1 MASCSTTRWV
11 STSPYVKLTVE
22 QTASTATTATL
33 TYTLQY
39 ISDYAADASSRAYTI
54 KINGST
60 VASGSYNIDGVTGT
74 KTVKTGTVTI
84 TKGTSA
90 KSIAFSVS
98 FDFKLTWSGNYAGTL
113 SASGSISVAAKTSYT
128 VKYNANGGSGA
139 PSAQTKWHDT
149 ALTLST
155 TKPTRSGYTFKGW
168 ATSSTATSATYSA
181 GGSYT
186 ANAAATLYAVW
197 ATNYTQPKISG
208 MSVARCNSA
217 GTADANGT
225 YCRVKFNWSSS
236 KSVTSVQ
243 IKFTTTALQTV
254 TVSASG
260 TSGSVNQVI
269 GGGALSTAN
278 MYVITAYVGDGTK
291 TVNASRTLPGAVI
304 PLSVKK
310 NAAIA
315 FGRRATTDGY
325 AEFGFHG
332 KFDSNKKIFGV
343 TTTGTIK
350 EALNPQ
356 DSSGNTVL
364 GYGNYSTKSGN
375 TYIYGRDVYIGASNT
390 ADGSTTYKPYYSRG
404 DTISVTLKTAGY
416 VTNSG
421 TEVHFLVPLTK
432 PIIGAPTVTV
442 TSNSGFV
449 LRQGTKY
456 THGCSSSAYATPSK
470 YSWSRDADMGI
481 TVVATFSSTTDV
493 TNNDSIGIVWSG
505 TITFS

>member
-1 MASCSTTRWV
+1 MASCSTARWV
-11 STSPYVKLTVE
+11 STSPYAKLTVE

-39 ISDYAADASSRAYTI
+39 ISDYAADASSRAYTV

-74 KTVKTGTVTI
+74 KTVTTGTVTI

-98 FDFKLTWSGNYAGTL
+98 FAFNLTWSGNYAGTL

-149 ALTLST
+149 TLTLST

-168 ATSSTATSATYSA
+168 STSSSATSATYSA

-236 KSVTSVQ
+236 KAVTSVQ

-291 TVNASRTLPGAVI
+291 TINQSRTLPGAVI
-304 PLSVKK
+304 PISIKGNKAIGFGKK
-310 NAAIA
+310 PKN
-315 FGRRATTDGY
+315 DGH
-325 AEFGFHG
+325 AEFGFHAT
-332 KFDSNKKIFGV
+332 FDNTKTIFGV
-343 TTTGTIK
+343 STTGTIK
-350 EALNPQ
+350 QVLELQNTANNTTLGYDNYQ
-356 DSSGNTVL
+356 NQEGNT
-364 GYGNYSTKSGN
+364 N
-375 TYIYGRDVYIGASNT
+375 IYGYDVNIGVSNT
-390 ADGSTTYKPYYSRG
+390 ATPGYYRPYRRKG
-404 DTISVTLKTAGY
+404 DSITITLRTAGY

-421 TEVHFLVPLTK
+421 KEVSFWIPMAVP
-432 PIIGAPTVTV
+432 IVGSPTVTI
-442 TSNSGFV
+442 TSGNGFV
-449 LRQGTKY
+449 LRQGEKY
-456 THGCSSSAYATPSK
+456 THGSGASAYTTPTSYEATMTA
-470 YSWSRDADMGI
+470 YTGI
-481 TVVATFSSTTDV
+481 YVKAVFSNNTNV
-493 TNNDSIGIVWSG
+493 TNNDAIGILWNG